1 MTSLFRPKRIAPP
14 CKRAL
19 LALTLAVLS
28 GTCAAPLTAQTG
40 DLPTLGDNADISLS
54 LERKIGERIAR
65 DLYRDPDYLDDPL
78 LIEYVQSI
86 WQPLLGAARQRGEL
100 TPELEQRFA
109 FEVLLGRDR
118 SINAFAVP
126 GGYLG
131 LNLGLIGVA
140 SSADE
145 LAAVLAHEL
154 THVTQRHIAR
164 QISKQN
170 QQSPLLLATL
180 LLGLLV
186 ASKNPDA
193 ANAIITG
200 GQGVAAASQLGF
212 SRDVEREADRIGFA
226 VMTQA
231 GFDPLGFVGLFEKLQ
246 QAARLNDNGSF
257 PYLRTHPLTT
267 ERIAQ
272 ARQRLVLG
280 DTPQS
285 AGTAPPQPLQIEH
298 ALMAARARVL
308 SNPGADS
315 LRAWLSQAQAS
326 DSASAS
332 QATQAA
338 VLYAGALAAMQ
349 LRDFDQAL
357 VLASRLRRL
366 VGEPTDI
373 AAPGSLATRPGSSV
387 LNTALPPDALG
398 KRAGARA
405 QNQRAARLASLLQA
419 QLALAAGQAG
429 RAVAQIDAN
438 ANARPEVILRAQALL
453 AETGTAPDVAV
464 DRALTQQLQ
473 SWVLEHP
480 RDAAAW
486 QLLAAAYTRQNQGLR
501 AIRAEA
507 ESHAVRFDYAAALDR
522 FKAAQL
528 LARNTAGAVDLIEA
542 SIIDTRARQVE
553 AALKEQLLDR

>member
-1 MTSLFRPKRIAPP
+1 MTSLSQPKRIAPP
-14 CKRAL
+14 FKRAL
-19 LALTLAVLS
+19 LTLTLAVLS
-28 GTCAAPLTAQTG
+28 GTCAAPLVAQTG

-86 WQPLLGAARQRGEL
+86 WQPLLGAARLRGEL

-140 SSADE
+140 NSADE

-193 ANAIITG
+193 ANALITG

-226 VMTQA
+226 VMTLA
-231 GFDPLGFVGLFEKLQ
+231 GFDPQGFIGLFEKLQ

-272 ARQRLVLG
+272 ARQRLVL
-280 DTPQS
+280 DDAPPS
-285 AGTAPPQPLQIEH
+285 AGAAPAQPLQIEH

-326 DSASAS
+326 DNASAS
-332 QATQAA
+332 LATQAA
-338 VLYAGALAAMQ
+338 VLYAGALAAVQ
-349 LRDFDQAL
+349 LREFDQAL
-357 VLASRLRRL
+357 VLANRLRLL
-366 VGEPTDI
+366 VGEPTAV
-373 AAPGSLATRPGSSV
+373 AAPGSLAARPSGAA

-398 KRAGARA
+398 KRAGAQA
-405 QNQRAARLASLLQA
+405 QSQRAVRVASLLQA

-429 RAVAQIDAN
+429 RAFAQIDAN
-438 ANARPEVILRAQALL
+438 ANARPEVILRAQAWL
-453 AETGTAPDVAV
+453 AQTGAAPDAVA
-464 DRALTQQLQ
+464 DRAYTQQLQ
-473 SWVLEHP
+473 SWVVEHP

-486 QLLAAAYTRQNQGLR
+486 QLLAAAHARQNQGLR

-507 ESHAVRFDYAAALDR
+507 EAHAVRFDYAAALDR

-553 AALKEQLLDR
+553 AALREQLLER